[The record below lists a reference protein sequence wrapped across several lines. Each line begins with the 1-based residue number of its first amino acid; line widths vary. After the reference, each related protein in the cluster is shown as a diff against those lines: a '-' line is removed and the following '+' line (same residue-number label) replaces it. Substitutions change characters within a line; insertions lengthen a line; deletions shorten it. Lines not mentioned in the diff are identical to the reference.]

1 MNFQKTSNP
10 TLGEGII
17 KDYAFAATDKA
28 MTVQGTISKI
38 ALLLAL
44 VVAGAV
50 FTWAKVMGG
59 IETGELVGIRGW
71 MIGGSVAA
79 FVLAM
84 IIVFKKNL
92 APILSPD
99 YAICEG
105 LCLGALS
112 AYFQNVFPGVVLHA
126 VLLTFSVL
134 FGMLFMYKVQIIKV
148 TQRFRAIVMAATVGI
163 AFAYLISFILN
174 LFGVNMGFI
183 FGADSLG
190 LGLIISLVIVA
201 VAALNLVL
209 DFDFIEKGTEAG
221 LPSFFEWYGA
231 FGLMVTLI
239 WLYIEILRLLATIAS
254 NRN

>member
-1 MNFQKTSNP
+1 MNFNKTSNP
-10 TLGEGII
+10 TLGEKII
-17 KDYAFAATDKA
+17 KDYAFAATDGA
-28 MTVQGTISKI
+28 MTVQGTINKI

-44 VVAGAV
+44 VIAGAV
-50 FTWAKVMGG
+50 FTWAKTMSGV
-59 IETGELVGIRGW
+59 ETGSVVGVQGW
-71 MIGGSVAA
+71 MIGGSISA
-79 FVLAM
+79 FILAL
-84 IIVFKKNL
+84 IITFKKNL
-92 APILSPD
+92 APILSPV

-112 AYFQNVFPGVVLHA
+112 AYFEVMFPGLVMRA

-148 TQRFRAIVMAATVGI
+148 TQRFRAIVLAATVGI
-163 AFAYLISFILN
+163 ALAYLISFILN

-183 FGADSLG
+183 LG
-190 LGLIISLVIVA
+190 GGSFGLIISLVIVA

>member
-1 MNFQKTSNP
+1 MNFNKTSNP
-10 TLGEGII
+10 TLGEKII
-17 KDYAFAATDKA
+17 KDYAFAATDGA
-28 MTVQGTISKI
+28 MTVQGTINKI

-44 VVAGAV
+44 VIAGAV
-50 FTWAKVMGG
+50 FTWTKTMSGV
-59 IETGELVGIRGW
+59 ETGSVVGVQSW
-71 MIGGSVAA
+71 MIGGSISA
-79 FVLAM
+79 FILAL
-84 IIVFKKNL
+84 IITFKKNL
-92 APILSPD
+92 APILSPV

-112 AYFQNVFPGVVLHA
+112 AYFEVMFPGLVMRA

-148 TQRFRAIVMAATVGI
+148 TQRFRAIVLAATVGI
-163 AFAYLISFILN
+163 ALAYLISFILN

-183 FGADSLG
+183 LG
-190 LGLIISLVIVA
+190 GGSFGLIISLVIVA

-239 WLYIEILRLLATIAS
+239 WLYIAILRLLATIAS

>member
-1 MNFQKTSNP
+1 MNFNKTSNP
-10 TLGEGII
+10 TLGEKII
-17 KDYAFAATDKA
+17 KDYAFAATDGA
-28 MTVQGTISKI
+28 MTVQGTINKI

-44 VVAGAV
+44 VIAGAV
-50 FTWAKVMGG
+50 FTWAKTMSGV
-59 IETGELVGIRGW
+59 ETGSVVGVQGW
-71 MIGGSVAA
+71 MIGGSISA
-79 FVLAM
+79 FILAL
-84 IIVFKKNL
+84 IITFKKNL
-92 APILSPD
+92 APILSPV

-112 AYFQNVFPGVVLHA
+112 AYFEVMFQGLVMRA

-134 FGMLFMYKVQIIKV
+134 FSMLFMYKVQIIKV
-148 TQRFRAIVMAATVGI
+148 TQRFRAIVLAATVGI
-163 AFAYLISFILN
+163 ALAYLISFILN

-183 FGADSLG
+183 LG
-190 LGLIISLVIVA
+190 GGSFGLIISLVVVA

>member
-1 MNFQKTSNP
+1 MNFNKTSNP
-10 TLGEGII
+10 TLGEKII
-17 KDYAFAATDKA
+17 KDYAFAATDGA
-28 MTVQGTISKI
+28 MTVQGTINKI

-44 VVAGAV
+44 VIAGAV
-50 FTWAKVMGG
+50 FTWAKTMSGV
-59 IETGELVGIRGW
+59 ETGSVVGVQGW
-71 MIGGSVAA
+71 MIGGSFSA
-79 FVLAM
+79 FILAL
-84 IIVFKKNL
+84 IITFKKNL
-92 APILSPD
+92 APILSPV

-112 AYFQNVFPGVVLHA
+112 AYFEVMFPGLVMRA

-148 TQRFRAIVMAATVGI
+148 TQRFRAIVLAATVGI
-163 AFAYLISFILN
+163 ALAYLISFILS
-174 LFGVNMGFI
+174 LFGVNMSFI
-183 FGADSLG
+183 LG
-190 LGLIISLVIVA
+190 GGSFGLIISLVVVA

-239 WLYIEILRLLATIAS
+239 WLYIEILRRLATIAS
-254 NRN
+254 NRD

>member
-1 MNFQKTSNP
+1 MNFNKTSNP
-10 TLGEGII
+10 TLGEKII
-17 KDYAFAATDKA
+17 KDYAFAATDGA
-28 MTVQGTISKI
+28 MTVQGTINKI

-44 VVAGAV
+44 VIAGAV
-50 FTWAKVMGG
+50 FTWAKTMSGV
-59 IETGELVGIRGW
+59 ETGSVVGVQGW
-71 MIGGSVAA
+71 MIGGSISA
-79 FVLAM
+79 FILAL
-84 IIVFKKNL
+84 IITFKKNL
-92 APILSPD
+92 APILSPV

-112 AYFQNVFPGVVLHA
+112 AYFEVMFPGLVMRA

-148 TQRFRAIVMAATVGI
+148 TQRLRAIVLAATVGI
-163 AFAYLISFILN
+163 ALAYLISFILN

-183 FGADSLG
+183 LG
-190 LGLIISLVIVA
+190 GGSFGLIISLVVVA

>member
-1 MNFQKTSNP
+1 MNFNKTSNP
-10 TLGEGII
+10 TLGEKII
-17 KDYAFAATDKA
+17 KDYAFAATDGA
-28 MTVQGTISKI
+28 MTVQGTINKI

-44 VVAGAV
+44 VIAGAV
-50 FTWAKVMGG
+50 FTWAKTMSGV
-59 IETGELVGIRGW
+59 ETGSVVGVQGW
-71 MIGGSVAA
+71 MIGGCISA
-79 FVLAM
+79 FILAL
-84 IIVFKKNL
+84 IITFKKNL
-92 APILSPD
+92 APILSPV

-112 AYFQNVFPGVVLHA
+112 AYFEVMFPGLVMRA

-148 TQRFRAIVMAATVGI
+148 TQRFRAIVLAATVGI
-163 AFAYLISFILN
+163 ALAYLISFILN

-183 FGADSLG
+183 LG
-190 LGLIISLVIVA
+190 GGSFGLIISLVVVA

>member
-1 MNFQKTSNP
+1 MNFNKTSNP
-10 TLGEGII
+10 TLGEKII
-17 KDYAFAATDKA
+17 KDYAFAATDGA
-28 MTVQGTISKI
+28 MTVQGTINKI

-44 VVAGAV
+44 VIAGAV
-50 FTWAKVMGG
+50 FTWAKTMSGV
-59 IETGELVGIRGW
+59 ETGSVVGVQGW
-71 MIGGSVAA
+71 MIGGSLSA
-79 FVLAM
+79 FIFAL
-84 IIVFKKNL
+84 IITFKKNL
-92 APILSPD
+92 APILSPV

-112 AYFQNVFPGVVLHA
+112 AYFEVMFPGLVMRA

-148 TQRFRAIVMAATVGI
+148 TQRFRAIVLAATVGI
-163 AFAYLISFILN
+163 ALAYLISFILN

-183 FGADSLG
+183 LG
-190 LGLIISLVIVA
+190 GGSFGLIISLVVVA

-209 DFDFIEKGTEAG
+209 NFDFIEKGTEAG

-239 WLYIEILRLLATIAS
+239 WLYIAILRLLATIAS

>member
-1 MNFQKTSNP
+1 MNFNKTSNP
-10 TLGEGII
+10 TLGEKII
-17 KDYAFAATDKA
+17 KDYAFAATDGV
-28 MTVQGTISKI
+28 MTVQGTINKI

-44 VVAGAV
+44 VIAGAV
-50 FTWAKVMGG
+50 FTWAKTMSGV
-59 IETGELVGIRGW
+59 ETGSVVGVQGW
-71 MIGGSVAA
+71 MIGGCISA
-79 FVLAM
+79 FILAL
-84 IIVFKKNL
+84 IITFKKNL
-92 APILSPD
+92 APILSPV

-112 AYFQNVFPGVVLHA
+112 AYFEVMFPGLVMRA

-163 AFAYLISFILN
+163 AFAYLISFILS
-174 LFGVNMGFI
+174 LFGVNMGFM
-183 FGADSLG
+183 LG
-190 LGLIISLVIVA
+190 GGSFGLIISLVIVA

>member
-10 TLGEGII
+10 TLGERIF
-17 KDYAFAATDKA
+17 KDYAFTATGQT
-28 MTVQGTISKI
+28 MTVQGTINKV

-59 IETGELVGIRGW
+59 VETGSLVGVRGW

-79 FVLAM
+79 FILAL
-84 IIVFKKNL
+84 IISFKKDL
-92 APILSPD
+92 APVLSPV

-105 LCLGALS
+105 LCIGALS
-112 AYFQNVFPGVVLHA
+112 AYFEIMFSGLIMRA

-134 FGMLFMYKVQIIKV
+134 FALLFMYKMRIVKV
-148 TQRFRAIVMAATVGI
+148 TQRFRTIVLAATMGI
-163 AFAYLISFILN
+163 AFAYFISFIIS

-183 FGADSLG
+183 FGGGS
-190 LGLIISLVIVA
+190 LGLIISVVVVA
-201 VAALNLVL
+201 IAALNLVL
-209 DFDFIEKGTEAG
+209 DFDFIEQGSQSG
-221 LPSFFEWYGA
+221 LPAYFEWYGA

-239 WLYIEILRLLATIAS
+239 WLYIAILRLLAIVAS
-254 NRN
+254 SRR

>member
-10 TLGEGII
+10 TLGERII
-17 KDYAFAATDKA
+17 KDYAFTATGQT

-59 IETGELVGIRGW
+59 IETGNLVGIRGW

-92 APILSPD
+92 APILSPV

-105 LCLGALS
+105 LCIGAIS
-112 AYFQNVFPGVVLHA
+112 AYFEVLFSGLVMRA

-134 FGMLFMYKVQIIKV
+134 FAMLFMYRMQIIKV
-148 TQRFRAIVMAATVGI
+148 TQRFRAIVLAATVGI
-163 AFAYLISFILN
+163 AVAYLISLILS

-183 FGADSLG
+183 LG
-190 LGLIISLVIVA
+190 GGSFGLIISVVVVA
-201 VAALNLVL
+201 IAALNLVL
-209 DFDFIEKGTEAG
+209 DFDFIEQGSQAG
-221 LPSFFEWYGA
+221 MPSYFEWYGA

-239 WLYIEILRLLATIAS
+239 WLYIEILHLLAIVAG
-254 NRN
+254 RRD